1 MAKIETLATLMR
13 RVPGKAWLA
22 AGGLLVGAF
31 WLQQHDARIRQQARL
46 EQVRTETAVQV
57 AALRRQAAQDVK
69 QANVEN
75 AKAIAEIERR
85 RQQAEQQDRQ
95 LTEQLNRLRWQAH
108 IQAGQVA
115 TLPISQIVTRVAAQ
129 LGFNA
134 QDVAHGQTAGM
145 TKTATPAPGA
155 ESKLQITNYELPKPG
170 AASAQAGVGS
180 RSLCD
185 LCGPKALTQR
195 AQRPSVS
202 SVLDLFNPLSAR
214 RRQEQQIT
222 NYELPKPGAK
232 SATAGDL
239 TPEKQTAGILR
250 SAQDDG
256 GGAVDERGGAQNEKG
271 GAQDDKSAAMT
282 LTASGARKVEAALVA
297 LNACQA
303 GSKIETEQ
311 VSNCQAGAEA
321 GAAEVER
328 LNSSVA
334 SLNSALAAKDQVL
347 ARQQSE
353 YKAELRA
360 ARGTFLGRLARTAE
374 QVAVGVAV
382 GVAIGVAVK

>member
-1 MAKIETLATLMR
+1 M
-13 RVPGKAWLA
+13 
-22 AGGLLVGAF
+22 
-31 WLQQHDARIRQQARL
+31 
-46 EQVRTETAVQV
+46 
-57 AALRRQAAQDVK
+57 
-69 QANVEN
+69 
-75 AKAIAEIERR
+75 
-85 RQQAEQQDRQ
+85 
-95 LTEQLNRLRWQAH
+95 
-108 IQAGQVA
+108 
-115 TLPISQIVTRVAAQ
+115 
-129 LGFNA
+129 
-134 QDVAHGQTAGM
+134 
-145 TKTATPAPGA
+145 
-155 ESKLQITNYELPKPG
+155 
-170 AASAQAGVGS
+170 
-180 RSLCD
+180 
-185 LCGPKALTQR
+185 
-195 AQRPSVS
+195 
-202 SVLDLFNPLSAR
+202 
-214 RRQEQQIT
+214 
-222 NYELPKPGAK
+222 
-232 SATAGDL
+232 
-239 TPEKQTAGILR
+239 
-250 SAQDDG
+250 
-256 GGAVDERGGAQNEKG
+256 DERGGAQNEKG